1 MEDKFTFKK
10 RLTRFY
16 KKYCPDKLNDVDKLC
31 TKYGSQEKELF
42 RKLTFKYGPE
52 DKMNE
57 KEKKDVRD
65 RNEKLKNIKN
75 VEKKP
80 KVDNSDPFHFV
91 KFDNNTLELLSKID
105 LLGNKPIT
113 QELLDKI

>member
-16 KKYCPDKLNDVDKLC
+16 KKYCPDNLNDVDKLC
-31 TKYGSQEKELF
+31 TKYVSQEKELF